1 MSANEIK
8 PMTKAPPVFVISL
21 ARAEE
26 RRRAVIRELEAANVR
41 YEIVDAVDGRNIRRE
56 DFAERLEQ
64 YHRPEG
70 SCFRLNLGR
79 RPGRRL
85 SLSEIGC
92 YLSHYNLWRRMADD
106 NIPAAVILEDDA
118 RLRPGFAAAVAEAAA
133 CDWQWDLIY
142 LYYGD
147 SKKVCRE
154 LQPLGGGHSLVQ
166 LKGTLNK
173 AAAYMLSLDGAKKL
187 LPHCRLMHHGLDV
200 VWKDYWNWGGRVYS
214 IRPDPVWHENIPST
228 MTGDDS
234 GRPDIVRRPPIHF
247 LAARVFRKWKFS
259 ALKRWHQWRCRPR
272 KKTSGMTSE
281 AIVLSDKTPFA
292 LGRERAVYRH
302 PHRADACLKVL
313 LPQTMETKK
322 RDKPVRFFLR
332 GEKYYDPNWREW
344 MSVRHAVDSGCPIL
358 RRHLPAYHGFVQ
370 TDLGRALC
378 VELICD
384 HDGEP
389 SPSLGGAIE
398 REGVSDSIEAAVEE
412 MRECVMLP
420 HNLFCLF
427 SLGSAVCKTF
437 ADGSKRLFYAE
448 YSRWGRGGT
457 AIPMLRAIR
466 KRRKIRN
473 LRRIIE
479 SLRRKQKN

>member
-1 MSANEIK
+1 
-8 PMTKAPPVFVISL
+8 MTKAPPVFVISL

-41 YEIVDAVDGRNIRRE
+41 YEIVDAVDGRDIRRE

-142 LYYGD
+142 LHYTD
-147 SKKVCRE
+147 SKKVFRE

-259 ALKRWHQWRCRPR
+259 ALKRWHQWRCHPR
-272 KKTSGMTSE
+272 KKTSNSPPVYMESE
-281 AIVLSDKTPFA
+281 VIVLSDKTPFA

-313 LPQTMETKK
+313 LPEKVRTRKK
-322 RDKPVRFFLR
+322 PEPLFSWKD
-332 GEKYYDPNWREW
+332 EISDPNWREW
-344 MSVRHAVDSGCPIL
+344 LGSRHAASLQCPML
-358 RRHLPAYHGFVQ
+358 ERHLPACHGFVR
-370 TDLGRALC
+370 TDLGDALC
-378 VELICD
+378 AELICD
-384 HDGEP
+384 DSGEP
-389 SPSLGGAIE
+389 SPSLGGAMG
-398 REGVSDSIEAAVEE
+398 REGVTDSIDKAFAEMVE
-412 MRECVMLP
+412 CAMLP
-420 HNLFCLF
+420 RNTFCMDHANNLI
-427 SLGSAVCKTF
+427 CKTF

-448 YSRWGRGGT
+448 WAHATHPG
-457 AIPMLRAIR
+457 AVIPIVRRIR
-466 KRRKIRN
+466 KTRKIARVR
-473 LRRIIE
+473 LAIELMRR
-479 SLRRKQKN
+479 RQTN